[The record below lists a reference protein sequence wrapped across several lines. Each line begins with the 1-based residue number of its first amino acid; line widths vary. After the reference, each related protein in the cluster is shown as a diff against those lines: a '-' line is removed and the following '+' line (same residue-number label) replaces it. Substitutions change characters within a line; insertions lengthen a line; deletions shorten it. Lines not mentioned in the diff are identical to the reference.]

1 MKEPNK
7 LLNQDATDAER
18 ALLRSASGDG
28 PPDGALQ
35 RMITALDGAP
45 AGNHGPMSQ
54 GPGHGLGRPLPK
66 APVAAQP
73 LKLAALAK
81 VGLFGLLGVA
91 GLIAG
96 VLVHGFAGSGRAH
109 VDRPTVTAPT
119 VQAQP
124 PVGSVDIP
132 AAPRAA
138 SSETRPG
145 AAQLNDRSDDS
156 LGAELRLLD
165 LARAAVNAR
174 NPLAAGRALDSYAE
188 RFPQGHLKP
197 EATVLRLAVLVGKGD
212 RAAALS
218 LGQALLASE
227 SYKTYEPRIRSLLRE
242 IPE

>member
-1 MKEPNK
+1 MKEPNR
-7 LLNQDATDAER
+7 LLNQGATDAER

-28 PPDGALQ
+28 PPDGAVQ
-35 RMITALDGAP
+35 RMFTAIDGAS

-54 GPGHGLGRPLPK
+54 GPGLGRPLPE
-66 APVAAQP
+66 APMAAHS

-81 VGLFGLLGVA
+81 VGLVGLLGVA
-91 GLIAG
+91 VLVAG
-96 VLVHGFAGSGRAH
+96 VLVHRLSGSGQAH
-109 VDRPTVTAPT
+109 VDRPASTAPT
-119 VQAQP
+119 VRARP
-124 PVGSVDIP
+124 ALASAAIP
-132 AAPRAA
+132 AAPKAA
-138 SSETRPG
+138 ESETRPS
-145 AAQLNDRSDDS
+145 AAQPDDRTDDS

-165 LARAAVNAR
+165 VARAAVDAR

-197 EATVLRLAVLVGKGD
+197 EATVLRLAVLVGQGD
-212 RAAALS
+212 RVAARS